1 MSNTK
6 SKNKPSLDIPSAYW
20 HYLLTHGK
28 RPASVY
34 AFAHEIGVEET
45 EFYSHSTSFEALES
59 RYWKATVVDTI
70 AVLNSDED
78 YSNYPPDQQLLA
90 FLYTYFSH
98 IQKHRSRLVEFFPK
112 PGCYKSL
119 QSMRNT
125 FIEHTKEIIAKGIE
139 DSSIA
144 DRKKLTE
151 KYPHLLFEQFRGII
165 EFYRNDQSEAFQ
177 DTDAFIEKSVR
188 FSADLASSGTLDSA
202 FDLGR
207 FLLRRIT
214 LSEI

>member
-1 MSNTK
+1 MSTATK
-6 SKNKPSLDIPSAYW
+6 KAKKSPDIPSAYW

-45 EFYSHSTSFEALES
+45 DFYAHSASFEALEA
-59 RYWKATVVDTI
+59 RYWKSTVEDTI
-70 AVLNSDED
+70 TVLDSDED
-78 YSNYPPDQQLLA
+78 YSEYPPDQQLLA
-90 FLYTYFSH
+90 FFYTYFSH
-98 IQKHRSRLVEFFPK
+98 IQKHRSRLVEYFPR

-119 QSMRNT
+119 QSMRHA
-125 FIEHTKEIIAKGIE
+125 FIEHTKGVIAKGIE
-139 DSSIA
+139 DGSIA

-165 EFYRNDQSEAFQ
+165 EFYRKDQSEEFQ

-188 FSADLASSGTLDSA
+188 FGADLARSGTLDSA

-214 LSEI
+214 LNET